1 MVVGRDSPADRYG
14 YDYGYGYYY
23 NYYRYNDYVKNP
35 KAKR

>member
-14 YDYGYGYYY
+14 YGYGYGYYY